1 MKKGAGAVVKCIIV
15 IISMLNTNKFYV
27 IILFFYCRGYI
38 LFCLQLHIHL
48 PKLLG
53 VNVGTSV
60 SVLLRNLNDQTA
72 RKELY
77 RIFC

>member
-1 MKKGAGAVVKCIIV
+1 
-15 IISMLNTNKFYV
+15 MLLFYSFTV
-27 IILFFYCRGYI
+27 EDTFYFACNYT
-38 LFCLQLHIHL
+38 IHL